1 MLSRM
6 LRTLRLGFKSI
17 FLHKLRSSLAM
28 LGILIGVTAVIW
40 LVALGEGISFQA
52 QKQIQ
57 ELGARNV
64 IIKSIKPPAS
74 SSGGSS
80 GFSFVIYGL
89 KLDDFDRIQTIPT
102 VERSVPMREIS
113 REFRHDGQLINGQ
126 FIGCTPEYLTI
137 NHLELDRGEFLTD
150 SHNANKQSVCVL
162 GWEMAEKL
170 FPLQDPIGQ
179 TVQADLDFYKVI
191 GVTKERA
198 GSASIGGSLAG
209 REYNLDVYIPFRT
222 FRARMSDQVI
232 TTGSG
237 SMSGEVVEI
246 SQITVTVKDI
256 SQVEET
262 SDIIRTLMEKYHKQI
277 DYSIVVPKELLR
289 QAEVLRAMFNVL
301 MVLIAG
307 ISLVVGG
314 TGIMNIMLATVTE
327 RTREIGI
334 RRALGAR
341 RRDITRQFV
350 IETILL
356 SVAGG
361 VTGIVGGFAC
371 GPFIDAVRWSVNK
384 LFPELMKT
392 LPETVQSVVPIVLPW
407 SIPVAFGISMLVG
420 VVFGIYP
427 ARRAAAMNPID
438 ALRHVA

>member
-1 MLSRM
+1 MLARM
-6 LRTLRLGFKSI
+6 LRTLRLGFKSL
-17 FLHKLRSSLAM
+17 FLHKLRSTLAM

-64 IIKSIKPPAS
+64 IIKSVKPPA
-74 SSGGSS
+74 GGSS
-80 GFSFVIYGL
+80 GAGGFQFVVYGL
-89 KLDDFDRIQTIPT
+89 KIEDFDRIETIPT

-113 REFRHDGQLINGQ
+113 REFRHDSQLINGQ
-126 FIGCTPEYLTI
+126 FIGCTPDYLEI

-150 SHNANKQSVCVL
+150 SHNSERHNVCVL

-191 GVTKERA
+191 GVTKQRA
-198 GSASIGGSLAG
+198 GSASIGGSLSG

-222 FRARMSDQVI
+222 FRARMGDQVL

-237 SMSGEVVEI
+237 SLSGEVVEI

-327 RTREIGI
+327 RTREIGV

-341 RRDITRQFV
+341 RKDIIAQFLA
-350 IETILL
+350 ET
-356 SVAGG
+356 VVMTGTGG
-361 VTGIVGGFAC
+361 IMGVIVGTLCGTGVSIVRYIIREGFSNLWTAL
-371 GPFIDAVRWSVNK
+371 PSSIQNLEPIIAPWSVGA
-384 LFPELMKT
+384 
-392 LPETVQSVVPIVLPW
+392 
-407 SIPVAFGISMLVG
+407 AFGISVAVG
-420 VVFGIYP
+420 VVFGLYP
-427 ARRAAAMNPID
+427 ASRAARMDPIE
-438 ALRHVA
+438 ALRHE